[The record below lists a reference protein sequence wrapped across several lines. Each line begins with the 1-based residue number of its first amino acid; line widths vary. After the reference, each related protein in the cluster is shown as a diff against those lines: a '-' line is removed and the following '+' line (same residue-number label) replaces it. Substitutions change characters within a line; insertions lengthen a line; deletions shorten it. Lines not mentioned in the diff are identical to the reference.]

1 MKKEKGKKSN
11 AQLIIGTLLT
21 GKTLRSRDISDMV
34 LKKTGREIKV
44 QDVAS
49 MLSRISDSKKCD
61 LGFFIERKQVGN
73 GFVYHMVKEAL
84 KLSEE
89 KAYGLT
95 LKTGKER
102 YSIDQAQKDF
112 PGLAKYVKGGSK
124 PKPKLKSKSKPKAA
138 KPAPAKAAKPA
149 VKAAKPAVKAAKPTV
164 KAAKPVAKP
173 VAKPAAKPVKK
184 QASPVKKQPVSAPV
198 LELAND
204 KDLEKLV
211 VKILQEKIE
220 ELGGLTLNLKV
231 SLKMDDED

>member
-149 VKAAKPAVKAAKPTV
+149 VKAAKPAVKAAKPAVKAAKPAV
-164 KAAKPVAKP
+164 KAAKPV
-173 VAKPAAKPVKK
+173 AKPVKK

-198 LELAND
+198 LELA
-204 KDLEKLV
+204 DLEKLV
-211 VKILQEKIE
+211 VKIIQEKFE
-220 ELGGLTLNLKV
+220 GLNLKV
-231 SLKMDDED
+231 SFKMDDED

>member
-112 PGLAKYVKGGSK
+112 PGLAKYAKGGAK

-149 VKAAKPAVKAAKPTV
+149 VKAAKPAVKAAKPAVKAAKPAV
-164 KAAKPVAKP
+164 KAAKPV
-173 VAKPAAKPVKK
+173 AKPVKK

-198 LELAND
+198 LELA
-204 KDLEKLV
+204 DLEKLV
-211 VKILQEKIE
+211 AKIIQEKFE
-220 ELGGLTLNLKV
+220 GLNLKV
-231 SLKMDDED
+231 SFKMDDED

>member
-149 VKAAKPAVKAAKPTV
+149 VKAAKPAVKAAKPAVKAAKPAV
-164 KAAKPVAKP
+164 KAAKPV
-173 VAKPAAKPVKK
+173 AKPVKK

-198 LELAND
+198 LELA
-204 KDLEKLV
+204 DLEKLV
-211 VKILQEKIE
+211 AKIIQEKFE
-220 ELGGLTLNLKV
+220 GLNLKV
-231 SLKMDDED
+231 SFKMDDED

>member
-21 GKTLRSRDISDMV
+21 GKTLRSRDISNMV
-34 LKKTGREIKV
+34 LKNTGREIKV

-61 LGFFIERKQVGN
+61 LGFFIERKQEGN

-102 YSIDQAQKDF
+102 YPIDQAQKDF

-124 PKPKLKSKSKPKAA
+124 PKPKLKSKAKPKAA
-138 KPAPAKAAKPA
+138 KPAAKAAKPAAKAAKPA
-149 VKAAKPAVKAAKPTV
+149 VK
-164 KAAKPVAKP
+164 

-184 QASPVKKQPVSAPV
+184 QASPAKKEPV
-198 LELAND
+198 LDLSGD

-211 VKILQEKIE
+211 AKIIQEKIE
-220 ELGGLTLNLKV
+220 DLGGLNLNLKV
-231 SLKMDDED
+231 SFKIDDED